1 MNYSSIQ
8 NFISFSATRNLILGG
23 YYPLTSDEGNILI
36 NRGLGYNLINFVN
49 DNGYSYLYPIMS

>member
-1 MNYSSIQ
+1 MHKLSEIIPIRAS
-8 NFISFSATRNLILGG
+8 RRLILGG
-23 YYPLTSDEGNILI
+23 YYPLTNDAGSILI